1 MSLPET
7 LDLNHSQ
14 SNHSVGKNSISIHD
28 NGKNQNP
35 VLSSPKKDKNKGKTT
50 KGKSFKFQRASMIAK
65 QEDLQKQ
72 QHGNGNGMDHR
83 DPANDS
89 NVDVD
94 VDMDD
99 ATMKKMQEMMAKF
112 GPGDGNGNGMK
123 PPSFLAKKIMAKKM
137 GKYAVMMRENGT
149 NTASATKLSGE
160 NQNANANAN
169 AVLTMKVQAQ
179 VEQLTSDKE
188 ALLSRCRKLESQNI
202 IAAAQTLDI
211 ISIAI
216 GIGVCA
222 IVYYVYA
229 RLALL
234 FCNYFMESMYMYM
247 YASVDTDVNMDG
259 NVDDSIMEYEHEH
272 EMVHKVGILLLK
284 SIIIAIPYLHNK
296 YNYNITYRRFQVF
309 SVAFIMIA
317 RIKLTRWRVKKYI
330 SSAKTDSDT
339 DTETDGNPESS
350 SQGPSNTSNLSAL
363 RKGSSGAASSSSYFG
378 EGITEDDIWEGVYEV
393 NARFLYSSILR
404 LRGLWTKSAQYLS
417 SRADFVP
424 IAYVR
429 ELSKLM
435 DEAPSTTWK
444 DVEVMLKRAGIMEN
458 FIYIE
463 KEPIASASIG
473 QVHLATLKNGTK
485 DKKEKVV
492 IKVQHPFAQTL
503 LSDDF
508 ISLRIIARI
517 TSILEPEY
525 KFIEKLMNEW
535 ATEAR
540 NELDF
545 NIEVKN
551 LITARESVK
560 SMLETCDMMT
570 DAIDSSMEDD
580 GESRS
585 CEPVPFSVEIPYPH
599 KELSSKQ
606 VMVMDFCEGKR
617 IDDVEQIKKC
627 NVPKEAV
634 MNAVSQV
641 FAHQMYASDIF
652 NGDPHPGNIF
662 IRPGT
667 ATENRNGNV
676 RSSKSDK
683 TGFTIVVLDWGLA
696 KRLPDLKRIGFC
708 QMVFAAST
716 FDFGLMMDGFK
727 SLGLELKREDVAE
740 DMEGVRFLLR
750 DMAPR
755 EKARKRVKAKMK
767 TDIKRSKGKKK
778 GEKVPMKSDK
788 YPGEFF
794 FFVRTNELLHGLGS
808 KLGVDMKYLDVLKPF
823 AEKGLRRSNRYMMKP
838 NLPPDPILTENI
850 FDITLQNKIV
860 DILEKLESSN
870 EISGAQVC
878 VIDGEGKT
886 LAHSVK
892 GHMGSLKKHI
902 PLRSDAVILGF
913 STTKGIAATLAH
925 RLVQEGYLSYDEPI
939 CDRIW
944 PNFCPTVDVPDTI
957 LEALEDSTQVD
968 KVRQQWQWKRVITL
982 RHILSHSAGLWSKLP
997 AKLSIKSLASC
1008 ESCVKGFEYNPDKP
1022 EDTLLPTSEPGSENI
1037 YHYISF
1043 GWLVAGCC
1051 VGAYNLRHGKQ
1062 ATYSEVFGA
1071 VCSPLLSSDL
1081 KTAGFRPCGG
1091 GGGVH
1096 EIAFTDA
1103 NIDLSRMAQMRREA
1117 EALGEKLEG
1126 MNFHGDSDDPAT
1138 KKRKELFDG
1147 LKGKEFMLDQ
1157 RLWNSEDALNA
1168 NVPAAGGRFSSK
1180 GLALFY
1186 HELGKGAILSSETL
1200 SYATKIAFDQSGGL
1214 NELIG
1219 QTDMT
1224 GTNNSV
1230 PESQVSAK
1238 FGLGYQV
1245 IPLPGENNHLF
1256 GHVGVGGS
1264 LGFHHVQSETS
1275 IGIML
1280 NMTGSGENGKH
1291 IMKIISDHLKW

>member
-7 LDLNHSQ
+7 LDMNHSQ
-14 SNHSVGKNSISIHD
+14 SNHNISKNNGKNSL
-28 NGKNQNP
+28 P
-35 VLSSPKKDKNKGKTT
+35 SSPKKDKGKS
-50 KGKSFKFQRASMIAK
+50 KGKSFKFQRASVTAK
-65 QEDLQKQ
+65 EEDLQKQ
-72 QHGNGNGMDHR
+72 ENGNVNVNGMDHP
-83 DPANDS
+83 DPDNDS
-89 NVDVD
+89 DVNND

-112 GPGDGNGNGMK
+112 GPGGGSGSGNGNGMK

-137 GKYAVMMRENGT
+137 GKYAAMMRENGT
-149 NTASATKLSGE
+149 KSATASATTLSGE
-160 NQNANANAN
+160 DEDQNANANLA
-169 AVLTMKVQAQ
+169 MKVQAQ

-234 FCNYFMESMYMYM
+234 FCNYCMENMYMYT
-247 YASVDTDVNMDG
+247 SVDADVNMDG
-259 NVDDSIMEYEHEH
+259 NVDGSIVEYEH

-284 SIIIAIPYLHNK
+284 SIVIAIPYLHNK

-330 SSAKTDSDT
+330 SPAKKDSVT
-339 DTETDGNPESS
+339 ATETDDNTESSS

-363 RKGSSGAASSSSYFG
+363 RQGSSGAASTSSYFG
-378 EGITEDDIWEGVYEV
+378 EGITEEDIWEGVYEI

-458 FIYIE
+458 FVNIE

-508 ISLRIIARI
+508 VSLRIIARI

-560 SMLETCDMMT
+560 SMVETCDMMT
-570 DAIDSSMEDD
+570 DTIDMSMEDG

-585 CEPVPFSVEIPYPH
+585 CDPVPFSVEIPYPH

-667 ATENRNGNV
+667 ATENRHGNV

-683 TGFTIVVLDWGLA
+683 NGFTIVVLDWGLA

-708 QMVFAAST
+708 QMVYAAST

-727 SLGLELKREDVAE
+727 SLGLELKRENVAE

-750 DMAPR
+750 DLAPR
-755 EKARKRVKAKMK
+755 EKARKRVKAKIK

-860 DILEKLESSN
+860 DMLDKLESSN

-878 VIDGEGKT
+878 VINGEGKT
-886 LAHSVK
+886 LAHSVR

-902 PLRSDAVILGF
+902 PLRSDSVILGF

-939 CDRIW
+939 CERIW
-944 PNFCPTVDVPDTI
+944 PNFCPTVDVPDAI

-1051 VGAYNLRHGKQ
+1051 VGAYNLRHVKK
-1062 ATYSEVFGA
+1062 ATYSEVFEA

-1091 GGGVH
+1091 SGGEH
-1096 EIAFTDA
+1096 DIAFTDA

-1117 EALGEKLEG
+1117 EAIGEKLEG
-1126 MNFHGDSDDPAT
+1126 MNFHGDGDDPAT

-1186 HELGKGAILSSETL
+1186 HELGKGAILSSKTL
-1200 SYATKIAFDQSGGL
+1200 SYATKIAFEQTGGL
-1214 NELIG
+1214 NELMG

-1230 PESQVSAK
+1230 PESQVSSK

-1245 IPLPGENNHLF
+1245 IPLLGENNHLF

-1280 NMTGSGENGKH
+1280 NMAGSGGNGKH